1 MRIGIDA
8 TIVRPDRVSGIE
20 RYALSLVTALAR
32 RAPGA
37 IVLFTR
43 SDASPSLRALPVEQH
58 TSPVSQRVV
67 MEQGW
72 LPLAAAR
79 ARVELLHTLAFPTP
93 VLWRG
98 RAALTVH
105 DATPWLH
112 RDTISTGMRYYYG
125 PLYRQAL
132 CRAAGVLTV
141 SQAAKADLVTA
152 LGLAPERVHVTPNGV
167 DARFFEAHASEGP
180 RAPYLLAV
188 GTLEPRKNLP
198 ALLEAF
204 RRLRREGRDLELVLV
219 GRQGWTDSLPL
230 AELEPYVRLTG
241 AIPDAE
247 LAELYA
253 AAACFVLPSLYEG
266 FGLPLAEAMAAG
278 TPAVAS
284 DIPAL
289 REVGGDGVRYAPPHD
304 PAALAAA
311 VAQALDR
318 REESAG
324 LAARARDR
332 ARRFS
337 WQACADATLDAYHAL
352 TRSRRTTT
360 ERR

>member
-8 TIVRPDRVSGIE
+8 TLVRPDRVTGIE

-32 RAPGA
+32 RAPGE
-37 IVLFTR
+37 IVLFVR
-43 SDASPSLRALPVEQH
+43 GGAPRSLRALPVEQH
-58 TSPVSQRVV
+58 ACPLPQRVL
-67 MEQGW
+67 MEQLW
-72 LPLAAAR
+72 LPAAAAR

-93 VLWRG
+93 LLWRG

-112 RDTISTGMRYYYG
+112 PDTISTGMRYYYG

-132 CRAAGVLTV
+132 RRAAVVLTV
-141 SQAAKADLVTA
+141 SHAAKADLVAA
-152 LGLAPERVHVTPNGV
+152 LGLAAERVHVTPNGV
-167 DARFFEAHASEGP
+167 DAGFFEARAPEGP

-204 RRLRREGRDLELVLV
+204 RRLRREGRDLELVIV
-219 GRQGWTDSLPL
+219 GRQGWADSLPV
-230 AELEPYVRLTG
+230 AELKPYVRLTG
-241 AIPDAE
+241 AISDAE
-247 LAELYA
+247 LVELYA
-253 AAACFVLPSLYEG
+253 GASCFVLPSLYEG

-289 REVGGDGVRYAPPHD
+289 REVGGDTVRYAPPQD
-304 PAALAAA
+304 AALLAAA
-311 VAQALDR
+311 VAAALDER
-318 REESAG
+318 AHSAE
-324 LAARARDR
+324 LAARARER
-332 ARRFS
+332 ARRYS
-337 WQACADATLDAYHAL
+337 WDACAAATLEAYRAL
-352 TRSRRTTT
+352 TRARRSRA
-360 ERR
+360 RRR